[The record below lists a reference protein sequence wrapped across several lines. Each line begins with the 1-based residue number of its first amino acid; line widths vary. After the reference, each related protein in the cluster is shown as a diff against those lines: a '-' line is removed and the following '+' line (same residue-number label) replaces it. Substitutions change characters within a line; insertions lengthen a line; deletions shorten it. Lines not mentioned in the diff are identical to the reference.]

1 MNAKIWMID
10 PTEGYGSYAA
20 YDGSNWVPSTPTGG
34 DAYIQ
39 SGQGFFVRTT
49 GTSFTIKETDKVTG
63 NSNTWF
69 ERTNATATQTNDSD
83 KIRVMLYKQDNNQWQ
98 LADGILAVNS
108 STGNNDVD
116 ATDTPKISNFNESLM
131 FRNATSNLSIEYR
144 ALPQAGTVQPMHL
157 TSTTVQPYEL
167 RLYTE
172 NYSNSNLQ
180 PFLED
185 TTTGT
190 FTAIPTD
197 GTILTVPF
205 TGVAATSTNPD
216 QRFRIVYQSAL
227 NNADFTTILAS
238 IYPNPVTQ
246 GLLNIHLKTVDAPAQ
261 FEFINVL
268 GQVVHKE
275 LLKNLQNILTLPQ
288 LEAGFY
294 GVVVTQDNKR
304 FVSKLYI
311 K

>member
-1 MNAKIWMID
+1 
-10 PTEGYGSYAA
+10 
-20 YDGSNWVPSTPTGG
+20 
-34 DAYIQ
+34 
-39 SGQGFFVRTT
+39 
-49 GTSFTIKETDKVTG
+49 
-63 NSNTWF
+63 
-69 ERTNATATQTNDSD
+69 
-83 KIRVMLYKQDNNQWQ
+83 
-98 LADGILAVNS
+98 
-108 STGNNDVD
+108 
-116 ATDTPKISNFNESLM
+116 
-131 FRNATSNLSIEYR
+131 
-144 ALPQAGTVQPMHL
+144 MHL

-261 FEFINVL
+261 FELINV
-268 GQVVHKE
+268 
-275 LLKNLQNILTLPQ
+275 
-288 LEAGFY
+288 
-294 GVVVTQDNKR
+294 
-304 FVSKLYI
+304 
-311 K
+311 

>member
-1 MNAKIWMID
+1 
-10 PTEGYGSYAA
+10 
-20 YDGSNWVPSTPTGG
+20 
-34 DAYIQ
+34 
-39 SGQGFFVRTT
+39 
-49 GTSFTIKETDKVTG
+49 
-63 NSNTWF
+63 
-69 ERTNATATQTNDSD
+69 
-83 KIRVMLYKQDNNQWQ
+83 MLYKQDNNQWQ

-108 STGNNDVD
+108 SNGNNDVD

-144 ALPQAGTVQPMHL
+144 ALPQAGTVQAMRL

-167 RLYTE
+167 RLFTE

-227 NNADFTTILAS
+227 NNADFTTIFAS

-246 GLLNIHLKTVDAPAQ
+246 GLLNIRLNSNEGDTR
-261 FEFINVL
+261 FEINNLL
-268 GQVVHKE
+268 GQVVHQGTLE
-275 LLKNLQNILTLPQ
+275 NIQNTVSLPILNEGIYL
-288 LEAGFY
+288 
-294 GVVVTQDNKR
+294 VTIKQSNKQ
-304 FVSKLYI
+304 FTTKIYI